1 MLYGESFHQSAYR
14 RKANEN
20 KHGNLD
26 NNQTMLANKPETIQ
40 KLKEIQINLP
50 FETENLTLKSK
61 IKMESIVKQKVIEP
75 KLKPN
80 FI

>member
-1 MLYGESFHQSAYR
+1 
-14 RKANEN
+14 
-20 KHGNLD
+20 
-26 NNQTMLANKPETIQ
+26 MLANKPETIQ
-40 KLKEIQINLP
+40 KPKGIQINLL

-61 IKMESIVKQKVIEP
+61 IKMESIVKQEVIEP